1 MFKTIKA
8 MANTLITM
16 ADHATNITNALGET
30 SEHMVNNRTKVWI
43 AESNLVLREDM
54 CKLSEREAQV
64 EIQEEKI
71 KLKLAE
77 AKAKLKAVA

>member
-8 MANTLITM
+8 MAATVIAV
-16 ADHATNITNALGET
+16 ADHATNITNALGNV
-30 SEHMVNNRTKVWI
+30 SEQMVNNRTKVWI
-43 AESNLVLREDM
+43 AESNLVVREDL

-71 KLKLAE
+71 RLKLAE